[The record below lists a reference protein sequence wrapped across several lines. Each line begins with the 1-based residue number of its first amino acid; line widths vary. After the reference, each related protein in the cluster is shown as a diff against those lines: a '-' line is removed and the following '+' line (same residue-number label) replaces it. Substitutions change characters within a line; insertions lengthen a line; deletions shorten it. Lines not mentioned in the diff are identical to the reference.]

1 MTLPQPLSHSA
12 ALPEWL
18 EEPLSH
24 SARVAGAATQPISHS
39 ARVAGAATL
48 PEWLEQP
55 VPSHSAHQPRSGWSS
70 HSATLAEWLEEPLS
84 HSATLQEWLEQPL
97 SHSATL
103 PERLEEPLSHSA
115 TLPEWLEQPL
125 SHSARV
131 AGAATQPLRVA
142 EWLGCLS
149 GWGENFRHCAFNLI
163 RWSWKRQ
170 SQLNFKVVLKKKRID
185 KKAFRMNYLHLFN
198 VHVLFLHPSAFR
210 YARPPNSSSWPRPSP
225 QLHLTL
231 SPPSLLTPLHTFCP

>member
-24 SARVAGAATQPISHS
+24 SARVAGAATQPLSHS

-84 HSATLQEWLEQPL
+84 HSARAAGGATQPL
-97 SHSATL
+97 SHA
-103 PERLEEPLSHSA
+103 
-115 TLPEWLEQPL
+115 
-125 SHSARV
+125 ARV
-131 AGAATQPLRVA
+131 AGAATQPLCHS
-142 EWLGCLS
+142 EWLS

>member
-12 ALPEWL
+12 ALPATLPEWL
-18 EEPLSH
+18 EQPL
-24 SARVAGAATQPISHS
+24 SHS

-84 HSATLQEWLEQPL
+84 HSATL
-97 SHSATL
+97 
-103 PERLEEPLSHSA
+103 
-115 TLPEWLEQPL
+115 PEWLEQPL
-125 SHSARV
+125 SHSARAAGGATQPLSHAARV
-131 AGAATQPLRVA
+131 AGAATQPL
-142 EWLGCLS
+142 CQS

>member
-24 SARVAGAATQPISHS
+24 SARVAGAATQPLSHS

-84 HSATLQEWLEQPL
+84 HSATL
-97 SHSATL
+97 
-103 PERLEEPLSHSA
+103 
-115 TLPEWLEQPL
+115 PEWLEQPL
-125 SHSARV
+125 SHSARA
-131 AGAATQPLRVA
+131 AGGATQPRCQSGWSSHSATLP
-142 EWLGCLS
+142 EWLS

-170 SQLNFKVVLKKKRID
+170 SQLNFKVVLKKKRLD
-185 KKAFRMNYLHLFN
+185 KKTFRMNYLHLFN

>member
-24 SARVAGAATQPISHS
+24 SARVAGAATQPLCQSSWSSHS
-39 ARVAGAATL
+39 ARVAGAASPQPLSPSATQWLEQPLSHSGRATL

-55 VPSHSAHQPRSGWSS
+55 QPLCQSGWRS
-70 HSATLAEWLEEPLS
+70 HSAT
-84 HSATLQEWLEQPL
+84 QPRCQ
-97 SHSATL
+97 SGWS
-103 PERLEEPLSHSA
+103 SHSA

-125 SHSARV
+125 SHS
-131 AGAATQPLRVA
+131 
-142 EWLGCLS
+142 EWLS
-149 GWGENFRHCAFNLI
+149 RWGENFRHCAFNLI